1 MTLQEKIN
9 EIWKEPPQINFPQC
23 LIDKL
28 KLEELHVDLLG
39 KADKLKDRIMQRKE
53 EEGRKK
59 LGLEALK
66 QKEADDK
73 AKEKEAKREMIAKR
87 LEEKKKS
94 EQKRLS
100 QMT

>member
-1 MTLQEKIN
+1 MTLQDKIN

-28 KLEELHVDLLG
+28 KLEELHLDLQS

-59 LGLEALK
+59 QGQEALK
-66 QKEADDK
+66 QKEAEDK
-73 AKEKEAKREMIAKR
+73 AKEKEAKREMIARK
-87 LEEKKKS
+87 LEEKKKN
-94 EQKRLS
+94 E
-100 QMT
+100 